1 MRICVVG
8 AGAIGGFFAARLGKA
23 GHDVSVLARGATL
36 FAIDNRGLTLQSDG
50 QTIHTRPRAT
60 DNAEVLGEQ
69 DVVIFAVKSPALP
82 QAAQQARP
90 LIGTNTIVIPALNGV
105 PWWFFLLE
113 SVPLSGVRLK
123 AVDPEGQLEAALPI
137 DQIVGCVVFP
147 SCSTLEPGVVRHAS
161 GNRVA
166 FGEPLGL
173 PSERTKM
180 IADTMSDAGF
190 DATAVGDIRN
200 EIWLKLLGNLCFN
213 PVSMLAER
221 ATDELIDDPNINA
234 LFESMMYE
242 AIDLGRRIGIDLTIE
257 PKQRIALTRRL
268 GHVKTSMLQDLE
280 ARKPVELEAILG
292 TIVSIAAEL
301 KHPAPLLHAV
311 YAIAKARASGLGLLH
326 ANR

>member
-8 AGAIGGFFAARLGKA
+8 AGAIGGFFAARLAKA

-36 FAIDNRGLTLQSDG
+36 GAIGNRGLILQSDG
-50 QTIHTRPRAT
+50 QTIHTRPRAS

-82 QAAQQARP
+82 KAAQQARP
-90 LIGTNTIVIPALNGV
+90 LIGRNTIVVPALNGV
-105 PWWFFLLE
+105 PWWYFLSG
-113 SVPLSGVRLK
+113 SVPLAGFRLQ
-123 AVDPEGQLEAALPI
+123 AVDPERQLEATLPI
-137 DQIVGCVVFP
+137 DRIVGCVVFP
-147 SCSTLEPGVVRHAS
+147 SCSTPEPGVVTHVS
-161 GNRVA
+161 GNRVS
-166 FGEPLGL
+166 FGDPFGS
-173 PSERTKM
+173 PTGRTEM
-180 IADTMSDAGF
+180 IAEAMGDAGF
-190 DATAVGDIRN
+190 DAAAVRDIRN

-213 PVSMLAER
+213 PVSMLVER
-221 ATDELIDDPNINA
+221 PTDELIDEPNLNA
-234 LFESMMYE
+234 LFESMMFE
-242 AIDLGRRIGIDLTIE
+242 AIDLGRRIGIEVPIE

-292 TIVSIAAEL
+292 TVVSIAAEL

-311 YAIAKARASGLGLLH
+311 YAIAKARASGLGLLD